1 MRCCTIVGYETEG
14 KGLENRP
21 DLVWSVT
28 MKLINIQA
36 AKTHLSRIVEDV
48 VEGEDVVLA
57 KSGKP
62 MVRLVR
68 YAQTRKPRQ
77 PGRLAGKGWEAPDC
91 WEPGES
97 ELESSI
103 EEPILREEPALAPVL
118 PRRPRILRLLLDSHV
133 VVWWLTSPERLS
145 AETRALIA
153 APGNDIILSAASVW
167 ELGLKIARR
176 KLTLPEDY
184 VDCLLDDGF
193 EELPVTLEHAQRAM
207 RLPPLHGDPFDR
219 LLIAQALE
227 EDLVLVTSDHV
238 ISSYNVPTRE
248 A

>member
-1 MRCCTIVGYETEG
+1 
-14 KGLENRP
+14 
-21 DLVWSVT
+21 

-48 VEGEDVVLA
+48 VEGDDVVLA

-68 YAQTRKPRQ
+68 YAQAREPRQ
-77 PGRLAGKGWEAPDC
+77 PGRLAGKIWEAPDC
-91 WEPGES
+91 WAPGES
-97 ELESSI
+97 ELEASI
-103 EEPILREEPALAPVL
+103 QEPILREEPMVMPVI
-118 PRRPRILRLLLDSHV
+118 PRRPRVIRLLLDSHV

-145 AETRALIA
+145 EETRTLIA
-153 APGNDIILSAASVW
+153 APGNEILLSAASIW
-167 ELGLKIARR
+167 ELGLKVARR
-176 KLTLPEDY
+176 KLLLPEDY
-184 VDCLLDDGF
+184 VDALLGDGF
-193 EELPVTLEHAQRAM
+193 AELPVTIEHAQRAM

-219 LLIAQALE
+219 LLIAQALQE
-227 EDLVLVTSDHV
+227 ELLLVTADHV

>member
-1 MRCCTIVGYETEG
+1 
-14 KGLENRP
+14 
-21 DLVWSVT
+21 

-48 VEGEDVVLA
+48 VEGDDVVLA

-68 YAQTRKPRQ
+68 YVQAREPRQ
-77 PGRLAGKGWEAPDC
+77 PGRLAGKIWEAPDC
-91 WEPGES
+91 WVPGES
-97 ELESSI
+97 ELEASI
-103 EEPILREEPALAPVL
+103 QEPILREEAMLLPVL
-118 PRRPRILRLLLDSHV
+118 PRRPRVVRLLLDSHV

-145 AETRALIA
+145 EETRTLIA
-153 APGNDIILSAASVW
+153 APGNEILLSAASIW
-167 ELGLKIARR
+167 ELGLKVARR
-176 KLTLPEDY
+176 KLLLPENY
-184 VDCLLDDGF
+184 VDALLGDGF
-193 EELPVTLEHAQRAM
+193 EELPVTIEHAQRAM

-219 LLIAQALE
+219 LLIAQALQE
-227 EDLVLVTSDHV
+227 ELLLVTADHV